1 MNNQITIS
9 KKVNILGTLLTIFSY
24 ILLFLFII
32 GFLFSALSEIIE
44 RMRNQFSQ
52 EPDSYLKTGG
62 IIGAVIG
69 SVLSVVIMIYI
80 FLSFA
85 RIHLNF
91 KKFVTGLISKKKFLS
106 KYIALWIIISLIV
119 FISIFSK
126 SLVLVITCLLILS
139 LPIVYLM
146 HIHKYTKNH
155 E

>member
-32 GFLFSALSEIIE
+32 GFLFSAIIE